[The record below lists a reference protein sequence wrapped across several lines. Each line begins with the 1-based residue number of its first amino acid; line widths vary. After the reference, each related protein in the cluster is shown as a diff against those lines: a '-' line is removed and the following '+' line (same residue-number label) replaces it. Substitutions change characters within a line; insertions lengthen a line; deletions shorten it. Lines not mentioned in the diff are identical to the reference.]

1 MRKVIDIIAKLE
13 LIISACFLS
22 IFVMTTF
29 IQVISRYFHIS
40 VIWTEELS
48 VNAFIWSILLG
59 AAVMTR
65 KKRHFSFSFLKNK
78 IESEQYKCI
87 LSLIQNGI
95 ILCFSIICLVYSAE
109 ITSSFWNSKWVTI
122 PAFRQGYVWLILP
135 ITFSSIILFLLE
147 DCFEKMSLLIR
158 KKQ

>member
-1 MRKVIDIIAKLE
+1 MRKVIDIIAELE

-65 KKRHFSFSFLKNK
+65 KKRHFSCSFLKNK

-122 PAFRQGYVWLILP
+122 PIFRQGYVWLILP

-147 DCFEKMSLLIR
+147 DCFDKISLLIR
-158 KKQ
+158 KK

>member
-1 MRKVIDIIAKLE
+1 MTLLAITILFILFIFIGIPIAYS
-13 LIISACFLS
+13 IAISALLG
-22 IFVMTTF
+22 I
-29 IQVISRYFHIS
+29 
-40 VIWTEELS
+40 
-48 VNAFIWSILLG
+48 AFIWSILLG

-147 DCFEKMSLLIR
+147 DCFEQMSLLIR

>member
-1 MRKVIDIIAKLE
+1 MRKVIDIIAELE

-40 VIWTEELS
+40 VIWTEEVS

-122 PAFRQGYVWLILP
+122 PIFRQGYVWLILP

-147 DCFEKMSLLIR
+147 DCFDKISLLIR
-158 KKQ
+158 KK

>member
-65 KKRHFSFSFLKNK
+65 KKKTFQLFFLKK
-78 IESEQYKCI
+78 
-87 LSLIQNGI
+87 QNRI
-95 ILCFSIICLVYSAE
+95 R
-109 ITSSFWNSKWVTI
+109 TI
-122 PAFRQGYVWLILP
+122 
-135 ITFSSIILFLLE
+135 
-147 DCFEKMSLLIR
+147 
-158 KKQ
+158 